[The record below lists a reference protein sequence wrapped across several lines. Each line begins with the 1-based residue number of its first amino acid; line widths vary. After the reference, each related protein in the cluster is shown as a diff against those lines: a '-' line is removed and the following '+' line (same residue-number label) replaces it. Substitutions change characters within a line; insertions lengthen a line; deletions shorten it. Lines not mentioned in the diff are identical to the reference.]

1 MSQPLYESKIDIPAN
16 ARTALVGVLNARL
29 ADAIDLASQMKQAHW
44 NVKGP
49 GFFSL
54 HGLFDEVYGHAGD
67 WADGLAERAV
77 QLGGVADGRA
87 QTVTKA
93 STLPAIGLEVS
104 EGLHLVEALATAVA
118 RFSAGARAAIDT
130 AAVAGDAATSDLFT
144 EIVRGADKD
153 LWMLEAHLEGRR

>member
-1 MSQPLYESKIDIPAN
+1 MDIGINKKDREKIAQGLS
-16 ARTALVGVLNARL
+16 RLL
-29 ADAIDLASQMKQAHW
+29 ADSYTLYLMTHNFHW

-54 HGLFDEVYGHAGD
+54 HGLFDEVYDHAGD

-87 QTVTKA
+87 ETVVKA

-104 EGLHLVEALATAVA
+104 EGLHLAEALATAVA

-130 AAVAGDAATSDLFT
+130 AAEAGDAATSDLFT

-153 LWMLEAHLEGRR
+153 LWRLEAPLEGRR

>member
-1 MSQPLYESKIDIPAN
+1 MKSHPTKNDLP
-16 ARTALVGVLNARL
+16 
-29 ADAIDLASQMKQAHW
+29 DAIRSSMVELLGGHLASAVHLTLLAKQAHW

-49 GFFSL
+49 GFFPL
-54 HGLFDEVYGHAGD
+54 HGLFDEVYEHAGD

-104 EGLHLVEALATAVA
+104 AGLDLAEGLAAAVA
-118 RFSAGARAAIDT
+118 RFTAGARAAID
-130 AAVAGDAATSDLFT
+130 AAAEAGDAATSDLFT

-153 LWMLEAHLEGRR
+153 LWMLEAHLEGRG